1 MEVDKMK
8 FRKLDD
14 NTVRCVL
21 SKEDMEERGLK
32 LEDFFTDKDKTRGF
46 LEEIVRQAQEE
57 VGYETSGDTLAMQ
70 VMPLPHNG
78 LAITFSEHAEHSIKD
93 MIGHIRSALEDVNS
107 EELDNMI
114 TPLYEDEK
122 QQVKKK
128 EKSASNKPKKKKKFF
143 RVYRFENMNL
153 VEDFCKTI
161 PKEFIVKSQLYKD
174 ETEQQY
180 YLTIEKGRLSTK
192 NLENICLR
200 APEFATLISNQEGYI
215 VYCKEHFH
223 CLIKKGAVKVMR
235 KLAM

>member
-1 MEVDKMK
+1 MK

-21 SKEDMEERGLK
+21 SQEDMEERGLK

-46 LEEIVRQAQEE
+46 LEDIVRQAQEE

-78 LAITFSEHAEHSIKD
+78 LAITFSEHTEHNIKD
-93 MIGHIRSALEDVNS
+93 MIGHIRSALEDINS
-107 EELDNMI
+107 EEFGNMMEPMYNEEK
-114 TPLYEDEK
+114 TKKHNSNDENPS
-122 QQVKKK
+122 Q
-128 EKSASNKPKKKKKFF
+128 NKKKKQFF
-143 RVYRFENMNL
+143 RVYRFETMGA
-153 VEDFCKTI
+153 VEAFCKTVS
-161 PKEFIVKSQLYKD
+161 KEFTVKSQLYKD
-174 ETEQQY
+174 ETEKQY
-180 YLTIEKGRLSTK
+180 YLTIEKGRLSIK
-192 NLENICLR
+192 NLEHICLL
-200 APEFATLISNQEGYI
+200 APEFATLVSEQESYT

>member
-21 SKEDMEERGLK
+21 SQEDMEERGLK

-46 LEEIVRQAQEE
+46 LEDIVRQAQEE

-107 EELDNMI
+107 EELGNVI
-114 TPLYEDEK
+114 TPLYEEEK
-122 QQVKKK
+122 QPNKQK
-128 EKSASNKPKKKKKFF
+128 ENSNEPKKKKKFF
-143 RVYRFENMNL
+143 RVYRFGNMNT
-153 VEDFCKTI
+153 VEAFCKTI
-161 PKEFIVKSQLYKD
+161 PKEFTVKSQLYKD
-174 ETEQQY
+174 EVEEQY
-180 YLTIEKGRLSTK
+180 YLTIEKGRLSIK
-192 NLENICLR
+192 NLEHICLR
-200 APEFATLISNQEGYI
+200 APEFATLVSKQEGYT

>member
-8 FRKLDD
+8 FRKLDN

-21 SKEDMEERGLK
+21 SQEDMEEHGLK

-46 LEEIVRQAQEE
+46 LEDIVRQAQEE

-93 MIGHIRSALEDVNS
+93 MIGHIRSALEDINA
-107 EELDNMI
+107 EEIENMI
-114 TPLYEDEK
+114 PTAYEEEK
-122 QQVKKK
+122 VNTKK
-128 EKSASNKPKKKKKFF
+128 EKSNSNGKKKKKFF
-143 RVYRFENMNL
+143 RVYRFENMNAI
-153 VEDFCKTI
+153 EAFCKTI
-161 PKEFIVKSQLYKD
+161 SKEFTVKSQLYKD
-174 ETEQQY
+174 ETEGQY
-180 YLTIEKGRLSTK
+180 YLTIEKGRLSIK

-200 APEFATLISNQEGYI
+200 APEFATFVSDQESYT
-215 VYCKEHFH
+215 VYCKEHFN
-223 CLIKKGAVKVMR
+223 CIIKKGAVKIMR